1 MFGKYL
7 VEDDEQT
14 IKIKELLDW
23 IDQIVY
29 YLQNFNYSEEE
40 EELMIKALDK
50 ISMKI
55 DVLWN
60 RKENI

>member
-1 MFGKYL
+1 MCKYL
-7 VEDDEQT
+7 VHDDEQT

-23 IDQIVY
+23 IDQIVFC
-29 YLQNFNYSEEE
+29 LQNFDYSVEQ

-50 ISMKI
+50 ISIKI

-60 RKENI
+60 KENQ